1 MAAKLLSTRRLP
13 DLPGYGSTAQD
24 WQTYH
29 KEAHRVLDRDDS
41 RAINQA
47 LNIPAFRVHRNGS
60 DQTSIATATH
70 TRIAF
75 TTAAIDTH
83 SYFDVTTNYRYT
95 PKIAGVYMFAVQV
108 VWNYTFAAANTHIV
122 QIYQNGASVAL
133 GLQHYPAGST
143 GPTTAASTLL
153 TMNGSTDYVD
163 FFVYQNSGSSQ
174 PLLGTAIYTYAYGHK
189 VCD

>member
-1 MAAKLLSTRRLP
+1 MSAKLLSPRKLP
-13 DLPGYGSTAQD
+13 DLPVYGSTTDA
-24 WQTYH
+24 YH
-29 KEAHRVLDRDDS
+29 RELRRALDRDDS

-60 DQTSIATATH
+60 DQTGIATATH

-83 SYFDVTTNYRYT
+83 TYFDVTTNYRYT
-95 PKIAGVYMFAVQV
+95 PKIAGVYFFAVRAM
-108 VWNYTFAAANTHIV
+108 WNYAFAAVNTHIIQV
-122 QIYQNGASVAL
+122 YQNGNTAAVGQTVYS
-133 GLQHYPAGST
+133 AGGT
-143 GPTTAASTLL
+143 GPTMYADTIL

-163 FFVYQNSGSSQ
+163 FFCFQDSGSSR
-174 PLLGTAIYTYAYGHK
+174 PLLGTATYTYAYGHK